1 MKMEEKAE
9 SWIWIC
15 IGTGVTV
22 LWLIYKMR
30 KAQKEEK
37 ERASGVPRGNSGW
50 PLLGET
56 LDFIASGYTSRPVTF
71 MEKRK
76 SL

>member
-1 MKMEEKAE
+1 MEEKSE
-9 SWIWIC
+9 NWIWIC
-15 IGTGVTV
+15 MVTV
-22 LWLIYKMR
+22 FWLIYKIR
-30 KAQKEEK
+30 KKQKEDK
-37 ERASGVPRGNSGW
+37 EREIGVPRGNSGW